1 MIDKEQL
8 LQTCLGFQEETAAF
22 LDRLVRFESISGYEN
37 SAMEWLHHQ
46 FQEVADECEL
56 VPVPEEIVNDP
67 DYAFR
72 TDDRP
77 YSGRPNVRAVFKGA
91 GNGKRVILNSH
102 VDVVPPSMGQER
114 PFDPYIRD
122 GALYGR
128 GAADDKGQVAV
139 IWTMLKIMKK
149 LDIRPPGDV
158 IIHLVI
164 EEETGGNGTLAFIRR
179 GETADYCI
187 IMEPCANNIITSTR
201 GAVWFTGAVYGQAG
215 HPGSSQT
222 TVSALKMAI
231 EAMRI
236 IEEYHDELLAKTHA
250 DDPLFLKFKNPM
262 SVTFGQLTAG
272 DWPAMVPQK
281 AVFKGVFGL
290 LTTPKEEVMRELVER
305 VKTRG
310 PEWLKDHFEMT
321 FQYRHDTC
329 RIDPRLPFVQ
339 KLMDCY
345 QVMGVKTEIAAQ
357 PASSDTWFYTNIMKI
372 PALSTGAGEIT
383 DCHTATEKVMLRGL
397 SVEAAIMILF
407 LCS

>member
-1 MIDKEQL
+1 MIDKEHI
-8 LQTCLGFQEETAAF
+8 LQTCLDFHEETAAF
-22 LDRLVRFESISGYEN
+22 LDRLVRFESISGYED
-37 SAMEWLHHQ
+37 SAMEWLHGQ
-46 FQEVADECEL
+46 FWEAADECEL

-114 PFDPYIRD
+114 PFEPYIRD

-139 IWTMLKIMKK
+139 IWTMLKVMKK
-149 LDIRPPGDV
+149 LGIRPPGDV

-179 GETADYCI
+179 GEIADYCV
-187 IMEPCANNIITSTR
+187 IMEPCSNNIITSTR
-201 GAVWFTGAVYGQAG
+201 GAVWFTGTVFGQAG

-262 SVTFGQLTAG
+262 SVTFGQLNAG
-272 DWPAMVPQK
+272 DWPAMAPQK

-310 PEWLKDHFEMT
+310 PEWLRDHCEMT

-339 KLMDCY
+339 KLVDCY
-345 QVMGVKTEIAAQ
+345 QAMGVKTEIAAQ

-372 PALSTGAGEIT
+372 PALSTGAGEIA
-383 DCHTATEKVMLRGL
+383 DCHTATEKVTLREL